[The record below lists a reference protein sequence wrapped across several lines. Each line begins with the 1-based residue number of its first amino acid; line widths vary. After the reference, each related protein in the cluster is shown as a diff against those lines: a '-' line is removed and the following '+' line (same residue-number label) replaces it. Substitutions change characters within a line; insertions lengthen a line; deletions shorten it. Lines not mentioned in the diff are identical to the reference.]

1 MRPNLRVVLASA
13 SPARLQTL
21 RRAGIEP
28 EVMVSGVDEDALTA
42 RRPVVLA
49 ALLAE
54 RKAQVVSQQL
64 AGHEPVLV
72 IGCDSILEFDGH
84 ALGKPASPDDAIE
97 RWQAMRGRT
106 GVLHTGHHVI
116 LRDRGVHQATAT
128 GSTLVRFAEPTDE
141 EIRAY
146 VATGEPLGVAGA
158 FTIDGLGGA
167 FVSGIEGDPHNVVGL
182 SLPLLREL
190 LIELGVGWTD
200 LWSPGG

>member
-1 MRPNLRVVLASA
+1 MSRALRVVLASA
-13 SPARLQTL
+13 SPARLQIL
-21 RRAGIEP
+21 QRAGIEP
-28 EVMVSGVDEDALTA
+28 DVMVSGIDEESLTA

-49 ALLAE
+49 AMLAE

-72 IGCDSILEFDGH
+72 IGCDSILEFEGR
-84 ALGKPASPDDAIE
+84 AFGKPSSADEAVT
-97 RWQAMRGRT
+97 RWQLMRGRS

-128 GSTLVRFAEPTDE
+128 GSTLVRFAEPTDQ

-146 VATGEPLGVAGA
+146 VATGEPLTVAGA
-158 FTIDGLGGA
+158 FTLDGLGGA
-167 FVSGIEGDPHNVVGL
+167 FVAGIEGDPHNVIGL

-190 LIELGVGWTD
+190 LIELGVSWTD
-200 LWSPGG
+200 LWSR